1 MMKTVFQVFLVFF
14 LYGAKSRLN
23 WLQYQNNKLCLLT
36 QFSAMVLIF
45 MSDPEQSVAHMQSFI
60 CRIGEIR
67 EIGETGYSLIY
78 HAAFSATGRH
88 MTASNH
94 CEWFVS

>member
-1 MMKTVFQVFLVFF
+1 MSELASISKQQALFTDPI
-14 LYGAKSRLN
+14 
-23 WLQYQNNKLCLLT
+23 
-36 QFSAMVLIF
+36 FSNDFDFYVR
-45 MSDPEQSVAHMQSFI
+45 PEQSVAHMQSFI